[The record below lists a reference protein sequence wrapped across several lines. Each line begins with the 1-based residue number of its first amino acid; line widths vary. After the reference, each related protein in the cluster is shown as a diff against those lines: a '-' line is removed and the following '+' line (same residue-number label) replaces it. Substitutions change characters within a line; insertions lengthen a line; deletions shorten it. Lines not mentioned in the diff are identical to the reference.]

1 LRNSI
6 AKKEDLLL
14 FRRHL
19 SFANVTASLALFVA
33 LGGTGYAAIRIPR
46 HSVGNAQ
53 LQTNAVSATK
63 IRANAVG
70 SSEIR
75 ANAVGSS
82 EIRANAVGSSEIK
95 RDGVGQ
101 PEIRRGAVTSSEIR
115 DGSIRTADVGA
126 GAIGSQ
132 QLADGDVQ
140 PVDLST
146 ATKAAFQAAT
156 LRAAVDATGKQVA
169 GNAKTITMPGAGRF
183 VVTFDRDVSGCFY
196 SATPAT
202 VGTATPKAGTTLR
215 VESGG
220 LKAPN
225 DVLVDTFRPVSGPDL
240 VTAAS
245 EPFHLIVDC

>member
-1 LRNSI
+1 LRNST
-6 AKKEDLLL
+6 ATKEDPLS

-53 LQTNAVSATK
+53 LQTNAVSASK

-82 EIRANAVGSSEIK
+82 EVRVNAIGSSEIR

-115 DGSIRTADVGA
+115 DGSIRPADVGA
-126 GAIGSQ
+126 GAIGSP
-132 QLADGDVQ
+132 QLEDGDVQ

-156 LRAAVDATGKQVA
+156 LRTAVDASGHQVA
-169 GNAKTITMPGAGRF
+169 GNAKTVTATGGTF
-183 VVTFDRDVSGCFY
+183 TVTFDRDVSACFY
-196 SATPAT
+196 SATPAKVGSDEPGDRTTIRVASRGTTAADDVT
-202 VGTATPKAGTTLR
+202 VETFDDGTATA
-215 VESGG
+215 
-220 LKAPN
+220 
-225 DVLVDTFRPVSGPDL
+225 
-240 VTAAS
+240 